1 MKRLFILL
9 ALVMTAFL
17 VVSPLQAADPITVV
31 SNKFINN
38 FRRNLQFQVEAQS
51 SAKIDQIALLI
62 QLDGVSSSVRQI
74 PKFEPDLKVQ
84 AMYEWP
90 LNTQY
95 LPPGVNGQF
104 WWTIQDSAGNQLQTP
119 KQSFRV
125 EDPAHKWQKL
135 SNDKLVLYWYAGGD
149 AFGKALFDKGVETM
163 QFLEKDIGVS
173 VDRQIQILIY
183 GDRASFRSALSDG
196 AQEWT
201 GGQAFPDYGI
211 VVINIEPNNLDWGKD
226 AAAHELAHQVL
237 HQKVK
242 GPLGDFSLPKWMD
255 EGLAVYY
262 ENPGKLDSQFST
274 PVRRAIQNDT
284 LIPLRSLN
292 SNFPADPAAANLSYG
307 ESWSVVDFI
316 IRQYG
321 KDKVAQM
328 LQEFKAGAFYDDVLR
343 KVLGVDIDG
352 LETEWRKD
360 IGAKPRVIPTRSNA
374 PATAFPTF
382 SLSTDDSPPPTTAPG
397 AAATATPRPVAVNAT
412 PAAPATSAPDGRPPS
427 APSNPT
433 VNLCGGA
440 AGLIVLGGFG
450 AAAWKR
456 RRVR

>member
-1 MKRLFILL
+1 MKRLMILL
-9 ALVMTAFL
+9 ALVITALF
-17 VVSPLQAADPITVV
+17 VVSPAQAADPITVI
-31 SNKFINN
+31 SNKFVNN
-38 FRRNLQFQVEAQS
+38 FRKNLQFQLEAQS
-51 SAKIDQIALLI
+51 SAKIDQIALLV
-62 QLDGVSSSVRQI
+62 QLDGVSSSSRQL
-74 PKFEPDLKVQ
+74 PKFEPDTKVQ
-84 AMYEWP
+84 AIYEWP
-90 LNTQY
+90 LSTQY
-95 LPPGVNGQF
+95 LPPGVNGQY

-125 EDPAHKWQKL
+125 EDLAHKWQKL
-135 SNDKLVLYWYAGGD
+135 SNDKLAFYWYAGGD

-163 QFLEKDIGVS
+163 EFLQKDIGVT

-183 GDRASFRSALSDG
+183 GNRNDFRSALSEG

-226 AAAHELAHQVL
+226 AATHELTHQVL

-262 ENPGKLDSQFST
+262 ENPGKLDSQFSV

-284 LIPLRSLN
+284 LIPIRSLN

-316 IRQYG
+316 IRRYG

-328 LQEFKAGAFYDDVLR
+328 LQEFKAGAYYDDVLK
-343 KVLGVDIDG
+343 KVLGVDVDG

-360 IGAKPRVIPTRSNA
+360 VGAKPRDIPTRSNA

-382 SLSTDDSPPPTTAPG
+382 SLSTDDTRAPTSAPG

-412 PAAPATSAPDGRPPS
+412 PVAPPTTAPDNRPPV
-427 APSNPT
+427 APNPIS
-433 VNLCGGA
+433 NLCGGA
-440 AGLIVLGGFG
+440 FGLIALGVFG
-450 AAAWKR
+450 TALWQR
-456 RRVR
+456 RR